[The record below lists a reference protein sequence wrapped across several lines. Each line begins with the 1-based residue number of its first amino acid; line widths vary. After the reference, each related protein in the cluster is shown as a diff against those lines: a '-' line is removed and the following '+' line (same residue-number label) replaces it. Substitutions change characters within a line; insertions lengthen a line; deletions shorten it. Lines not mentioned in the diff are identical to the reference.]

1 MKTYDAIIIGSG
13 QGGVPLATNLAGLGW
28 SVALIE
34 KGQLGG
40 SCINYGCT
48 PTKTMV
54 SSAHIAHYARVAPEF
69 GIHTGKVQVNMAEI
83 VARKNEIVESFRSGI
98 EDQVENNP
106 NLTLYR
112 GHGRFTAPHAI
123 EVNGEK
129 LTSDK
134 IFINTGTRPRI
145 LPIPGLDQVEYLTNR
160 NIMDLKAVPA
170 HLIALGGNYLG
181 LEFGQMFRR
190 LGSDVT
196 VVELGDQIIP
206 REDPEV
212 SESLKE
218 ALEGEDMTFHLGAK
232 TTKVAKTP
240 DGLEIVVEKK
250 DGTTQT
256 LKGTHLLVSIGQVPN
271 SDDLGLEKAG
281 VATDKFGFIQHN
293 GKLETNVPG
302 VWVLGDVKGGAA
314 FTHVSYDDYLVI
326 YDNLVNGKNR
336 TIDSRQIPYALF
348 TDPELGRVGLTERE
362 ARAKGYRLKIGSVPM
377 AYVARAIERGE
388 TNGLMKIVINADNDR
403 ILGATI
409 LGPDG
414 GELVQILMALMMA
427 DAPWTLFEN
436 AMFIHPTLAE
446 GFFALMANVEAA

>member
-1 MKTYDAIIIGSG
+1 MKTYDAIIVGSG
-13 QGGVPLATNLAGLGW
+13 QGGVPLATNLAELGW
-28 SVALIE
+28 RVALIE

-48 PTKTMV
+48 PTKTMI
-54 SSAHIAHYARVAPEF
+54 SSARIAHAAKRGPEF
-69 GIHTGKVQVNMAEI
+69 GIHPGKVQVNMAEV
-83 VARKNEIVESFRSGI
+83 VARKNEIVDSFRSGI
-98 EDQVENNP
+98 EDQVENSP

-112 GHGRFTAPHAI
+112 GHGRFTASHEI
-123 EVNGEK
+123 EVNVEK

-145 LPIPGLDQVEYLTNR
+145 LPIPGLDQVEVLTNR
-160 NIMDLKAVPA
+160 NIMDLKEVPA

-190 LGSDVT
+190 LGSEVT

-218 ALEGEDMTFHLGAK
+218 ALEEEGMSFRLGAR
-232 TTKVAKTP
+232 TTKITKTP
-240 DGLEIVVEKK
+240 DGLEIAIEKK
-250 DGTTQT
+250 DGTAET
-256 LKGTHLLVSIGQVPN
+256 LKGSHLLVSIGQLPN
-271 SDDLGLEKAG
+271 SDDLGLDKAG
-281 VATDKFGFIQHN
+281 IETDQAGFIRHN

-326 YDNLVNGKNR
+326 YDNLVNGKSR
-336 TIDSRQIPYALF
+336 TIDNRMVPYALY
-348 TDPELGRVGLTERE
+348 TDPELGRVGLSERE
-362 ARAKGYRLKIGSVPM
+362 ARKAGYKLKIGSVAM
-377 AYVARAIERGE
+377 ASVARAIERSE

-446 GFFALMANVEAA
+446 GFFSLMANVEAA